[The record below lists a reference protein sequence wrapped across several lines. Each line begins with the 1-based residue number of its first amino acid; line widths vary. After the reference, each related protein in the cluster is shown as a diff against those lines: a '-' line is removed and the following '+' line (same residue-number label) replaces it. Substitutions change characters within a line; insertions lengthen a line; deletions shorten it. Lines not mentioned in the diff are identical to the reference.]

1 MAFACSCQRGG
12 DFCVGHSGGPSVAH
26 LGEVARRV
34 RRHIVSMI
42 HRSRAGHPGGSL
54 SSVEVLVSLYFS
66 VMRVSPQDPNWPGR
80 DRFVLSKGHASAA
93 LYAVLAER
101 GFFPTSE
108 LSTFDAIDS
117 RLQGHVDMTKT
128 PGVDMSTGSLGQG
141 LSAAC
146 GMAMGAK
153 MGRNRFRVYCLL
165 GDGETQEGQVWEAAM
180 FAGNKGLDN
189 LVAIIDHNKLQL
201 VGPVAQIMPLEPYT
215 DKWRA
220 FGWSVI
226 EVDGHDF
233 EQLLAGFHRAQD
245 TMGVPTVIVAHT
257 VKGKGVSFMEGQV
270 RWHSRATTEDEFL
283 QAMRE
288 IGDFPGDGITGFVV
302 SSDRAGGDSL

>member
-1 MAFACSCQRGG
+1 MEQPAEF
-12 DFCVGHSGGPSVAH
+12 SVEQ

-34 RRHIVSMI
+34 RRHIVTMI
-42 HRSRAGHPGGSL
+42 HNSRAGHPGGSL
-54 SSVEVLVSLYFS
+54 SSVEILVSLFFK
-66 VMRVSPQDPNWPGR
+66 VMRVSPEEPGWPER

-108 LSTFDAIDS
+108 LLTFDAIDS

-146 GMAMGAK
+146 GMAVGAK
-153 MGRNRFRVYCLL
+153 IGGRQFRVYCLL

-180 FAGNKGLDN
+180 FAGNRGLDN
-189 LVAIIDHNKLQL
+189 LTAIVDYNKLQL
-201 VGPVAQIMPLEPYT
+201 VAPIAQIMPLEPYT
-215 DKWRA
+215 DKWRS

-233 EQLLAGFHRAQD
+233 EQLLGAFHRARD
-245 TMGVPTVIVAHT
+245 TRGVPTVIIAHT

-270 RWHSRATTEDEFL
+270 KWHSRPTTDEEFR
-283 QAMRE
+283 QAIRE
-288 IGDFPGDGITGFVV
+288 INVLSEDGTGCGTSPCGTITPIISGQG
-302 SSDRAGGDSL
+302 RGGGL